1 MSICQSLLAQVTD
14 IAIERGAG
22 AVERITVEVGLLSG
36 VESLL
41 LVNAFELLRIRSC
54 ASEAVLSIERPP
66 ITVRC
71 MSCAAQSRV
80 APDRLICSVCGEF
93 RTRIVSGHECR
104 LSGVQLAGMDPGSV
118 ERLP

>member
-22 AVERITVEVGLLSG
+22 AVEGITVEVGVLSG
-36 VESLL
+36 VEPML
-41 LVNAFELLRIRSC
+41 LVNAFQLLRIRSC
-54 ASEAVLSIERPP
+54 ASEAVMYIERSP

-80 APDRLICSVCGEF
+80 ERDRLICSVCGEF
-93 RTRIVSGHECR
+93 RTRVVSGHEWR
-104 LSGVQLAGMDPGSV
+104 LSGVKLAGMDPSS
-118 ERLP
+118 LMQNT